1 MKVTREELQ
10 KMIDQPDKQASQM
23 REIGQ
28 SYLRGDVLKDVVAA
42 ESWLMKVIE
51 AEDAKESPLAMALI
65 AKEILGKEQLLSDED
80 YLEIRK
86 ELETTEG
93 EEKEKLERILT
104 FATEKQKGL

>member
-10 KMIDQPDKQASQM
+10 KMIDLPDKQAKQM

-28 SYLRGDVLKDVVAA
+28 SYLRGDVLKDAVAA

-65 AKEILGKEQLLSDED
+65 AKEILGKEQIFSDKD
-80 YLEIRK
+80 YLQIKEEAENAEGEKRT
-86 ELETTEG
+86 ELELL
-93 EEKEKLERILT
+93 LE
-104 FATEKQKGL
+104 FATKKQKGF